1 MSPLSP
7 AVRRHF
13 LPWDRPWLPQ
23 VTAWL
28 ARDWERAGPLDLSAT
43 LAILPTRQSG
53 RRLRQALAEYAAAHG
68 GAVFPPQTHTPDTLL
83 AAGAAAP
90 GVAGRLEALLAWS
103 EVLRQV
109 DLATVPTVFPV
120 APVSRDFTWAWRIA
134 GLFFQLQT
142 QLTENGLAFADVAA
156 RAPAETDRWTQLAI
170 LEQLQ
175 VAALNARGRREPHEA
190 RRDWARQPKLPPGV
204 QRIVILA
211 LPDPLP
217 LAVEVLA
224 AWASEVPVEVVV
236 FAPAAESAAFDD
248 WGRPVAA
255 MWGARTIELA
265 DFETRVHACP
275 DPAAEAEQ
283 AAAIA
288 ASYPNPDGMLG
299 LGIAD
304 PDVASALERAL
315 SRANIA
321 AYNPEGHPRKREGLF
336 ALLSAL
342 AALAREPHFETVA
355 DLARCPEFLACLRD
369 RGEGEFSAATFLA
382 QLDDLQA
389 RHLPADLGA
398 ALAVGGRGDTPLA
411 AGLHVMEAIRAKLR
425 HGDFPRNAIEALTMV
440 FGSRQFDLGDGEE
453 AGMASAL
460 ETWREV
466 VRECASARST
476 FVGLTTSD
484 WWEIALRSFGEL
496 PRAEEKPP
504 GALDLQGWLELLWED
519 APHLVIAG
527 FNDGFVPEAVVGDAF
542 LPESLREALGLK
554 TNSARFARDAYL
566 LQALAASR
574 TKGGRLDLLFAR
586 HSPAGDPLRP
596 SRLLLRCAEPAL
608 PGRVEF
614 LFRPVEAVRPNLPWS
629 RAWKLA
635 PRRVP
640 PPERVPVTGLRAW
653 LACPFRFYLTHLLR
667 MEPVDSSKVELDA
680 RDFGTLCHAAL
691 EAMARAPAL
700 RDCTDEKTLG
710 DFLLTELDRVTHA
723 RFGRDLTLPLVV
735 QIESARQ
742 RLGRIAAIQARERAE
757 GWIIDRVEW
766 PFTLKVA
773 GLEVRGKIDR
783 VDRHE
788 GTGALRVLDYKTS
801 DAAVPPQ
808 KSHLRAAGAT
818 DDASPP
824 WRHVTA
830 GGRAQ
835 VWTDLQLPLYRRAM
849 AEEFPSAALSCG
861 YINLPKAVG
870 DTALALWPELDA
882 DLQASANACA
892 DGVAEAI
899 RAGKFWPPAE
909 IAAERDPFAALF
921 HHGVEDS
928 VIREPTA

>member
-1 MSPLSP
+1 MSSLP
-7 AVRRHF
+7 AEFRRHF
-13 LPWDRPWLPQ
+13 LSWDRPWLPQ
-23 VTAWL
+23 VTEWL
-28 ARDWERAGPLDLSAT
+28 ARDWDRAGPLDLSAT

-53 RRLRQALAEYAAAHG
+53 RRLRQALAEQAAAHG
-68 GAVFPPQTHTPDTLL
+68 AAVFPPRTHTPDTLL

-90 GVAGRLEALLAWS
+90 GVATRLEALLTWC
-103 EVLRQV
+103 EVLRRV
-109 DLATVPTVFPV
+109 DLAAVPAVFPV
-120 APVSRDFTWAWRIA
+120 APIQRDFSWAWRIA
-134 GLFFQLQT
+134 EILFQLQT
-142 QLTENGLAFADVAA
+142 QLTESGLAFADVAA
-156 RAPAETDRWTQLAI
+156 RAPAEADRWTQLAV
-170 LEQLQ
+170 LEREQ
-175 VAALNARGRREPHEA
+175 VAALNARGRRESHAA
-190 RRDWARQPKLPPGV
+190 RRDWARQPKLPAGV
-204 QRIVILA
+204 QRIVVLA
-211 LPDPLP
+211 LPEPLP
-217 LAVEVLA
+217 LAVDVLA
-224 AWASEVPVEVVV
+224 AWVSEVPVEVVV
-236 FAPAAESAAFDD
+236 FAPAEQSASFDD
-248 WGRPVAA
+248 WGRPMAA
-255 MWGARTIELA
+255 IWGARTIELA
-265 DFETRVHACP
+265 DFESRVQACA
-275 DPAAEAEQ
+275 DPAAEAERT
-283 AAAIA
+283 AAIA

-315 SRANIA
+315 SGANIA
-321 AYNPEGHPRKREGLF
+321 AYNPEGSPRKREGLF
-336 ALLSAL
+336 ALLSAM

-355 DLARCPEFLACLRD
+355 DLARCSDFLACLRD

-398 ALAVGGRGDTPLA
+398 ALAVGGRSDTPLA
-411 AGLHVMEAIRAKLR
+411 AGLRAMEAMRAKLR
-425 HGDFPRNAIEALTMV
+425 HGDFPQNAIDALTMV

-453 AGMASAL
+453 AGMAGAL
-460 ETWREV
+460 EAWREV
-466 VRECASARST
+466 ALECASARST
-476 FVGLTTSD
+476 FVGLTNSD
-484 WWEIALRSFGEL
+484 WWEIALRAFGEL

-519 APHLVIAG
+519 APHLVVAG
-527 FNDGFVPEAVVGDAF
+527 FNDGFVPDAVVGDAF
-542 LPESLREALGLK
+542 LPESLRETLGLK

-614 LFRPVEAVRPNLPWS
+614 LFRPVGAVRPNLPWS

-635 PRRVP
+635 PRRAP
-640 PPERVPVTGLRAW
+640 PPERVPVTGFRAW
-653 LACPFRFYLTHLLR
+653 LACPFRFYLTHVLL
-667 MEPVDSSKVELDA
+667 MEPVDPSKVELDA

-710 DFLLTELDRVTHA
+710 NFLLAELDRVTHA

-742 RLGRIAAIQARERAE
+742 RLGRIAAILARERAE
-757 GWIIDRVEW
+757 GWVIERAEW
-766 PFTLKVA
+766 PFTLTLA

-808 KSHLRAAGAT
+808 KSHLRPANPA

-824 WRHVTA
+824 WRRVTV
-830 GGRAQ
+830 GGREQ
-835 VWTDLQLPLYRRAM
+835 VWTDLQLPLYLRAL
-849 AEEFPSAALSCG
+849 ALEFPAAALSCG
-861 YINLPKAVG
+861 YLNLPKAVG

-882 DLQASANACA
+882 DLQASANTCA
-892 DGVAEAI
+892 DAVAEAI

-928 VIREPTA
+928 VGWEGMA